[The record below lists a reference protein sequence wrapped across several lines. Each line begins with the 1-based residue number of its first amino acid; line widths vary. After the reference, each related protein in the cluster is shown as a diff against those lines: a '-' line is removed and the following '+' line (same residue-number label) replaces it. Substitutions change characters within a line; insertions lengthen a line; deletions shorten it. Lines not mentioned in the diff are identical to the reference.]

1 MKTQM
6 HATQDTTPLRVEATK
21 INRSDGGDPFISLS
35 IRQAGDSIVDGINIL
50 MRDSSALR
58 VLVTDLDAAC
68 TAIEEE
74 EDRERGRALK
84 AAIHAAL
91 DRKLAER
98 AEAWRAP
105 MRALL
110 GDQPGYVPVPASQ
123 ADLEAAGLP
132 AAARVD
138 LATGGE

>member
-1 MKTQM
+1 MS
-6 HATQDTTPLRVEATK
+6 APDIGPE
-21 INRSDGGDPFISLS
+21 
-35 IRQAGDSIVDGINIL
+35 
-50 MRDSSALR
+50 ALR
-58 VLVTDLDAAC
+58 AAVESEAWN
-68 TAIEEE
+68 T
-74 EDRERGRALK
+74 
-84 AAIHAAL
+84 AL
-91 DRKLAER
+91 DRRVAER
-98 AEAWRAP
+98 AETWRAP